1 MLNFQFVRKMKINK
15 IGKLLAF
22 SFLTA
27 FSITS
32 CTEDAMDKVNNNPN
46 NPTDAPAKFLITDL
60 GVSTGFGVVGGDFSL
75 YSSVYM
81 EHETGINNQMYRA
94 EVRTGNRLSQRPITM
109 SQGTVYSNIKN
120 AKTYSEMPGRPFEQG
135 NVVTED
141 YC

>member
-1 MLNFQFVRKMKINK
+1 MKINK

-60 GVSTGFGVVGGDFSL
+60 GVST
-75 YSSVYM
+75 
-81 EHETGINNQMYRA
+81 
-94 EVRTGNRLSQRPITM
+94 
-109 SQGTVYSNIKN
+109 
-120 AKTYSEMPGRPFEQG
+120 
-135 NVVTED
+135 
-141 YC
+141 

>member
-1 MLNFQFVRKMKINK
+1 MKINK

-60 GVSTGFGVVGGDFSL
+60 GVSTGFGVVGGDFLFTRLFTWNMKQASAIRCTERKYAL
-75 YSSVYM
+75 GS
-81 EHETGINNQMYRA
+81 
-94 EVRTGNRLSQRPITM
+94 RLSQRPITM
-109 SQGTVYSNIKN
+109 FG
-120 AKTYSEMPGRPFEQG
+120 EQSIP
-135 NVVTED
+135 TSRMLK
-141 YC
+141 

>member
-1 MLNFQFVRKMKINK
+1 MKINK

-60 GVSTGFGVVGGDFSL
+60 GSQYRIWCSWRRLLSL
-75 YSSVYM
+75 LVCL
-81 EHETGINNQMYRA
+81 H
-94 EVRTGNRLSQRPITM
+94 
-109 SQGTVYSNIKN
+109 GT
-120 AKTYSEMPGRPFEQG
+120 
-135 NVVTED
+135 
-141 YC
+141 

>member
-1 MLNFQFVRKMKINK
+1 MKINK

-32 CTEDAMDKVNNNPN
+32 CTEDAMDKVNTTRI
-46 NPTDAPAKFLITDL
+46 PTDAPAKFLITDL

-81 EHETGINNQMYRA
+81 EHETGISNQM
-94 EVRTGNRLSQRPITM
+94 LL
-109 SQGTVYSNIKN
+109 
-120 AKTYSEMPGRPFEQG
+120 
-135 NVVTED
+135 
-141 YC
+141 